1 MFNFQI
7 TIKLPVGGTCPV
19 PPVEEPKG
27 VIVLASLSLNL
38 NRGNKTR
45 GAVYRTPHILMPYVL
60 VGFLAPLF
68 VKIHPSR
75 CLPL

>member
-1 MFNFQI
+1 MFDFQI

-38 NRGNKTR
+38 NRGNKNR
-45 GAVYRTPHILMPYVL
+45 GAVDRTPHILMPYVL